1 MSCSIFRMIFY
12 KRCMWNGSGSNV
24 DISQPPSGWGTASVW
39 MAWKIIL
46 VMLLKHN
53 TNHFANPL
61 HWALNTARC
70 RSSQAW
76 ERQLC
81 TCATGSCSFVL
92 LPSLLFLLSRAII
105 ESLHKIHILSA
116 EQTYLSYH
124 CFYKKAL
131 KITRLLFFK
140 LTGISALFTISV
152 TLTNN
157 GSHVGFTLSPNG
169 VDVTS
174 CKTIFFGYR
183 CYCRNALLAV
193 SHDE

>member
-1 MSCSIFRMIFY
+1 MHFKTQSERTDYTSICCWRRECGVFRARLTMSCSIFRMIFY

-116 EQTYLSYH
+116 EQTYV
-124 CFYKKAL
+124 KKIVIVFT
-131 KITRLLFFK
+131 KKPGK
-140 LTGISALFTISV
+140 LPT
-152 TLTNN
+152 
-157 GSHVGFTLSPNG
+157 
-169 VDVTS
+169 
-174 CKTIFFGYR
+174 
-183 CYCRNALLAV
+183 CYFSN
-193 SHDE
+193 